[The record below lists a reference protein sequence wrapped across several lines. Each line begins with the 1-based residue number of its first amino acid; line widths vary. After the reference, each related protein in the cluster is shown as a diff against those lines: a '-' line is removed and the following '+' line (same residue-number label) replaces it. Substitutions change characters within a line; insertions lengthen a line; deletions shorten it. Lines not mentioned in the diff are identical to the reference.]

1 MSNTKIY
8 VNKNVY
14 VGGMES
20 IERARIENSSEY

>member
-1 MSNTKIY
+1 MSDTNIY

-20 IERARIENSSEY
+20 IECVRIFPNLI